1 MAQEQRR
8 ERVPSKWERGWR
20 EVMAAWRASGQTQVE
35 FCRSRGLS
43 ASSFSHWKAKL
54 AARDQVQRES
64 LVPPKPVVR
73 VDSGS
78 HPAGMSWTE
87 VRVSPVGCAGSPS
100 ASPEGSGLEVVFPQG
115 WSVRL
120 GPRFEAEALRR
131 LLNVLDERSC

>member
-1 MAQEQRR
+1 MSQEQRR

-20 EVMAAWRASGQTQVE
+20 EVMASWRASGQTQVE

-54 AARDQVQRES
+54 AARDRVERES
-64 LVPPKPVVR
+64 LVPPKPLVR
-73 VDSGS
+73 GDAGS
-78 HPAGMSWTE
+78 PPEGMSWTE
-87 VRVSPVGCAGSPS
+87 VHVPAVGSSGAPLV
-100 ASPEGSGLEVVFPQG
+100 SPEGSGLEVVFPQG

-131 LLNVLDERSC
+131 LLNVLEERSC